1 MNLSICGIDCDKC
14 SFFTEKKCEGCR
26 KAAPDGK
33 CVWNGRCDLYD
44 CASAKNLEDCGRCS
58 AFPCEMLEEWS
69 KGENGERID
78 NLKKRNK
85 EK

>member
-26 KAAPDGK
+26 KVAPDGK
-33 CVWNGRCDLYD
+33 CVWNGRCDIYD

-58 AFPCEMLEEWS
+58 VFPCEMLEEWA